1 MRAIPKLDC
10 FNRSVPNAET
20 YFPHVDE
27 SDIGEGLC
35 CFLIIL
41 NCFAFMYVSKHLTV
55 LCLQPPN
62 HHIACHGDSGSP
74 AIWEDYYDQNRAYL
88 MGVLIGIQNPKA
100 CTDEWPEGDTDP
112 PSVNF
117 VYYVPDEVQWILD
130 NTGPEVKECLPKPV
144 GAE

>member
-10 FNRSVPNAET
+10 FNRTIPNAQI
-20 YFPHVDE
+20 YLPHIDE
-27 SDIGEGLC
+27 SDVGEGLYW
-35 CFLIIL
+35 FLIMLIL
-41 NCFAFMYVSKHLTV
+41 FCIYVSKYLIV

-88 MGVLIGIQNPKA
+88 MAVLIGAPNPKA

-112 PSVNF
+112 PTPNLS
-117 VYYVPDEVQWILD
+117 YYVPDQAQWILD